1 MSQAD
6 RKKWDRRYR
15 EGAYLERVR
24 PAELLVEWLP
34 RLRHGTALDLAC
46 GAGRNA
52 LFLAQSGF
60 CVDAMDISPVAL
72 ERARAS
78 ADALGVSV
86 NWIHADLD
94 SDPLPTQDYD
104 LIVMM
109 RYVNH
114 ALAPRLAS
122 RLAQGGYF
130 VCEQHLVR
138 TEDVTGPSSPR
149 FRFKRGELRKYAQDL
164 EICYY
169 EEGLV
174 DDADGRQAALARLV
188 ARRSPG

>member
-24 PAELLVEWLP
+24 PAALLVEWLP
-34 RLRHGTALDLAC
+34 RLRQGTALDLAC

-60 CVDAMDISPVAL
+60 SVDAVDISPVAL
-72 ERARAS
+72 ERARAT
-78 ADALGVSV
+78 ADSLGVNV
-86 NWIHADLD
+86 NWLQADLE
-94 SDPLPTQDYD
+94 SDPLPAQVYD

-114 ALAPRLAS
+114 ALAPMLAS
-122 RLAQGGYF
+122 RLAHDGYF
-130 VCEQHLVR
+130 ICEQHLVT
-138 TEDVTGPSSPR
+138 TEDVTGPSSPQ

-174 DDADGRQAALARLV
+174 DDADGRQASLARLV